1 MARAEIK
8 GLNAVVTGG
17 SKGIGKATVELL
29 EECGY
34 NVLAGDSKMGD
45 LSNEN
50 GINQFVDCIDF
61 DRVDVLVNNAGYT
74 KYIDPSSWYD
84 IDDALFDKIMDVNVK
99 APFKLIRK
107 LRNRFVDTS
116 CIINVASVAGI
127 IGNGSNVVYCA
138 SKAAIINMTKA
149 LARNMAP
156 IRVNSV
162 SPGLIKTG
170 FVKFPD
176 EYYEKTVDKTPV
188 GIVGQPI
195 HVAKTILS
203 VIDSEYSSGI
213 DVVVDGGRILN

>member
-29 EECGY
+29 EEYGY

-50 GINQFVDCIDF
+50 GINQFIDFIDF
-61 DRVDVLVNNAGYT
+61 DQIDVLVNNAGYT
-74 KYIDPSSWYD
+74 KYVDPSSWYN
-84 IDDALFDKIMDVNVK
+84 IDDTLFDKIMNVNVK
-99 APFKLIRK
+99 APFKLIKK
-107 LRNRFVDTS
+107 LRDRFVDTS
-116 CIINVASVAGI
+116 CIVNVASVAGI
-127 IGNGSNVVYCA
+127 TGNGSNIAYCA
-138 SKAAIINMTKA
+138 SKAAVINMTKA

-176 EYYEKTVDKTPV
+176 EYYEKTVDQTPV
-188 GIVGQPI
+188 GIMGQPI
-195 HVAKTILS
+195 HIAKAILNL
-203 VIDSEYSSGI
+203 IDCEYSSGI
-213 DVVVDGGRILN
+213 DVIVDGGRILN